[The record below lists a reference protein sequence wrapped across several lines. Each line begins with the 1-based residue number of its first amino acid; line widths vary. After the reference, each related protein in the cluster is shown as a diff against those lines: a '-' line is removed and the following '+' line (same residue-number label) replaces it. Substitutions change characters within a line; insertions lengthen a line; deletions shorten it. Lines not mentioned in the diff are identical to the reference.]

1 MIPEQKEI
9 SRVVNHIIDVHT
21 KSECSIRPH
30 FFLTGPSGSGK
41 SYIIQQ
47 AAEKADVAFFEINA
61 AQLTKEGIAGNSLSK
76 ALAPLRQSWDRPTVI
91 FVDEFDKLLNQN
103 GGSMEHTLGVQ
114 DEFLKCLESDYVDI
128 FGDYGKYHRTEAKR
142 VLFVFA
148 GAFGNKD
155 NVTLDDLRDFGL
167 RTEFV
172 GRVGLVFNTHK
183 ISLES
188 MLALVPKTKLIDD
201 YLKVFPQQKKDKV
214 VAAVRAR
221 LKEEYRSSNV
231 GLRLLN
237 TLVHQHFMQNL

>member
-1 MIPEQKEI
+1 MIQEQKEI
-9 SRVVNHIIDVHT
+9 SRIVNHLIDVHV
-21 KSECSIRPH
+21 KSECAIRPH

-47 AAEKADVAFFEINA
+47 IAEKADVAFFEINA

-128 FGDYGKYHRTEAKR
+128 FGDYGKYHRTEASR

-148 GAFGNKD
+148 GAFGNKED
-155 NVTLDDLRDFGL
+155 VTLDDLRDFGL

-172 GRVGLVFNTHK
+172 GRVGLVFNTRK

-188 MLALVPKTKLIDD
+188 MLEMVPKTQLLNE
-201 YLKVFPQQKKDKV
+201 YLKLFPDRKRAKV
-214 VAAVRAR
+214 IHDVREK
-221 LKEEYRSSNV
+221 LKQEYRSSNV

-237 TLVHQHFMQNL
+237 TLIHQHFMQGA